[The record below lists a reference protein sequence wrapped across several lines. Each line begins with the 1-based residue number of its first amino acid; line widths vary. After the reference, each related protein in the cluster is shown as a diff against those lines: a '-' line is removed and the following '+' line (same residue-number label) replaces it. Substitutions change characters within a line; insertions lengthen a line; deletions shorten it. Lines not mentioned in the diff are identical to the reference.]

1 MKREKKIVGT
11 GIRMTVCSV
20 AFAVHCSVAVFCAV
34 WFSAP
39 LAMGAEIP
47 LPELRALQ
55 RAIESGLNNRE
66 LGSQTIGEL
75 QRLRDRLEQ
84 ERAVGDADRIAVLS
98 PLEDVSVA
106 SAEIP
111 SGDADIPRLQKEA
124 AEGKRSS
131 LRTLALYRLY
141 QNNPEEALRL
151 WDTMGDGNPNDLAY
165 RLMASYLEL
174 ALGEHERA
182 RTHLEAADKL
192 IGTRAGLGLSTP
204 VFCDNIAGYRLYV
217 PRLRSDFMPG
227 DNTLVYVE
235 IEGADFHSVGKGES
249 ECQLMF
255 GMRLKNDAGVT
266 VWADSNYGEYA
277 PVFNGPIRD
286 LHTALTWR
294 VPNDLT
300 PGVYTLIVEAVEE
313 SSKRRGDVSVEF
325 TVGRR
330 ATNPEP
336 RLDESTRREVN
347 KALQDA
353 GKMFPGSS
361 SQYFKTEDQGMDGLR
376 SSERYYDLLRQN
388 ERLNRGAE

>member
-1 MKREKKIVGT
+1 MKTLLAGPGFCRGIYAVG
-11 GIRMTVCSV
+11 V
-20 AFAVHCSVAVFCAV
+20 FAVMLGVALSFVNKAV
-34 WFSAP
+34 
-39 LAMGAEIP
+39 GAEVP

-55 RAIESGLNNRE
+55 RAIDSGLNNRE

-75 QRLRDRLEQ
+75 QRLRDRLEN

-106 SAEIP
+106 LAEVP
-111 SGDADIPRLQKEA
+111 SGDADIQRLQKEA

-151 WDTMGDGNPNDLAY
+151 WDTMGDANPNDLAY

-182 RTHLEAADKL
+182 RTHLEAADRL
-192 IGTRAGLGLSTP
+192 IGTRTGLGLSAP
-204 VFCDNIAGYRLYV
+204 VFCENIAGYRLYV
-217 PRLRSDFMPG
+217 PRPSNELLPG
-227 DNTLVYVE
+227 ENTLIYVE
-235 IEGADFHSVGKGES
+235 VEGADFQTIGKDES
-249 ECQLMF
+249 ECRLMF
-255 GMRLKNDAGVT
+255 GIRLKNDAGTT
-266 VWADSNYGEYA
+266 VWSDSNYGEYS

-294 VPNDLT
+294 VPNDLA

-313 SSKRRGDVSVEF
+313 SSKRRGDVTMEF
-325 TVGRR
+325 SVGRR

-336 RLDESTRREVN
+336 KLDDATRRDVN

-353 GKMFPGSS
+353 GKMFPGAS
-361 SQYFKTEDQGMDGLR
+361 SQYFKTEEERGAGGFR
-376 SSERYYDLLRQN
+376 NSERYFDLLKQN
-388 ERLNRGAE
+388 ERMNRGAE